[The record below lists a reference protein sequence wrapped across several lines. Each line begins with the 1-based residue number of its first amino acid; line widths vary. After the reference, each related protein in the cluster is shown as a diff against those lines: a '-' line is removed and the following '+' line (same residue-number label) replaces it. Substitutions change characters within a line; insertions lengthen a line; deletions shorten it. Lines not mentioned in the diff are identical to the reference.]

1 MTNLTSNN
9 DWAELERTLGVR
21 FQEQE
26 LLRQA
31 LTHSSF
37 LNEQEDSSLVSY
49 DRLEYLGDAFLGWVV
64 ARELYAR
71 YPRYDEG
78 DLSRARAALVRG
90 ETLAEI
96 AQQFDLGAYLFLSQG
111 EESGGGRS
119 RTRNLAAALEAVLGA
134 VLIDQGEQQARDLV
148 IQWLG
153 QRIEA
158 LGPEGAARDAKSALQ
173 EAIQRRRLPLPAY
186 EIISETGPPH
196 ARWFAVQ
203 VSVNGRAVGK
213 GVGSKKAEAEQAAA
227 AEALASMA

>member
-37 LNEQEDSSLVSY
+37 LNEQEDSGLVSY

-64 ARELYAR
+64 ARELYAS

-153 QRIEA
+153 QRIKA

-173 EAIQRRRLPLPAY
+173 EAVQRRGLPLPAY

-196 ARWFAVQ
+196 ARWFTVQ

>member
-64 ARELYAR
+64 ARELYAS

-134 VLIDQGEQQARDLV
+134 VLIDQGEQQARELV

-153 QRIEA
+153 QRIKA

-173 EAIQRRRLPLPAY
+173 EAVQRKGLPLPAY

-196 ARWFAVQ
+196 ARWFTVR
-203 VSVNGRAVGK
+203 VSVNGHEVGN
-213 GVGSKKAEAEQAAA
+213 GAGSKKAEAEQAAA
-227 AEALASMA
+227 AEALASMT